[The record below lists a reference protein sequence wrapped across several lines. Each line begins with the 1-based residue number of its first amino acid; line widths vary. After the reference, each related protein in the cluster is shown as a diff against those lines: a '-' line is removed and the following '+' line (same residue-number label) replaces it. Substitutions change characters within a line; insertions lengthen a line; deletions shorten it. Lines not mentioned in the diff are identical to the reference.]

1 MKSFEH
7 TCNISPAESYVRLVV
22 SFMLFTVGMSSAMP
36 MMYLMAVYIGYTAVS
51 KHCFM
56 NQIFEL
62 NKLFTKKE
70 YHLSN
75 LPKHN
80 PEPVFIIDN
89 NSLVVY
95 KNDPADR
102 LFPNTKNFN
111 FLCNVGSVRDAIN
124 ENKLVRLNY
133 KFSDERVYL
142 FALQGV
148 KEMESVLIYGA
159 DITDAV
165 KAEAEIINTQKEVV
179 YAMGEIGETRSKE
192 TGNHVK
198 RVAKYSKLLAKLY
211 GLSAQEVETL
221 NMASPMHDIGK
232 VGISDAIL
240 NKPGKYTPEEFEIM
254 KEHAELGY
262 KMLKNSNKDI
272 LKAAA
277 IVAHEH
283 HEKWDGSGYPKGLEG
298 NEIHIYGRITAIAD
312 VFDALGSDRVYKKAW
327 KLDRIL
333 ELFKEEKAKHFDPKL
348 IDLFLE
354 NLDEFLVIRD
364 KYQDGVYS

>member
-1 MKSFEH
+1 MKTLEQS
-7 TCNISPAESYVRLVV
+7 CNISPSEGYVRLIG
-22 SFMLFTVGMSSAMP
+22 SFIMFAFGILNAMP
-36 MMYLMAVYIGYTAVS
+36 MIYLMAVYIGYTAVS

-56 NQIFEL
+56 NQFLGL
-62 NKLFTKKE
+62 NKLFTQKD

-95 KNDPADR
+95 KNNPAND
-102 LFPNTKNFN
+102 LFPHTKDFN
-111 FLCNVGSVRDAIN
+111 FLCSVDAVRQTILG
-124 ENKLVRLNY
+124 NKLVRLKY
-133 KFSDERVYL
+133 KFSDDKIYL

-148 KEMESVLIYGA
+148 KEMDSILIYGA
-159 DITDAV
+159 NITIAV
-165 KAEAEIINTQKEVV
+165 KAEAEVINTQKEVV

-198 RVAKYSKLLAKLY
+198 RVAKYSKLLATKY
-211 GLSAQEVETL
+211 GLTIEEAETL

-232 VGISDAIL
+232 VGIPDAIL
-240 NKPGKYTPEEFEIM
+240 NKPGRFVGNEFEIM
-254 KEHAELGY
+254 KTHAELGY

-283 HEKWDGSGYPKGLEG
+283 HEKWNGSGYPVGLKGE
-298 NEIHIYGRITAIAD
+298 EIHIYGRITALAD
-312 VFDALGSDRVYKKAW
+312 VFDALGSNRVYKKAW
-327 KLDRIL
+327 ELERIL
-333 ELFKEEKAKHFDPKL
+333 DLFKEEKGKHFDPKL
-348 IDLFLE
+348 IDIFFE
-354 NLDEFLVIRD
+354 NLDEFLEIRD
-364 KYQDGVYS
+364 KYKDL